1 MLSLQE
7 FKECIGAARDAAM
20 HEAEDD
26 YSRAFAGAM
35 MALLA
40 DFLISQRR
48 IADALER
55 LGASTH

>member
-1 MLSLQE
+1 V
-7 FKECIGAARDAAM
+7 
-20 HEAEDD
+20 
-26 YSRAFAGAM
+26 